1 MKWYTALA
9 GWIRPVSTRT
19 FASAAAVLALSAVP
33 AGGED
38 LEQVAACAGTVIGQ
52 SVVDLYYEDATAFE
66 EGARLALLAYYGS
79 INARDYSEEEI
90 EAADLLLG
98 EQTDR
103 ILSAANEDRY
113 DGVMFGEVLDCYR
126 QLALGLYENRA
137 VLDADA
143 QAYEEA
149 VDISIEAL
157 RETFAREE

>member
-1 MKWYTALA
+1 MVDGPCRVDPPGVHAHL
-9 GWIRPVSTRT
+9 RLRC
-19 FASAAAVLALSAVP
+19 
-33 AGGED
+33 GGPRSLRSSRGRGGSRE
-38 LEQVAACAGTVIGQ
+38 VAACAGTVIGQ

-66 EGARLALLAYYGS
+66 EGTRLALLAYYGS

-98 EQTDR
+98 ERTDR

-113 DGVMFGEVLDCYR
+113 DAAMFGEVLDCYR

-149 VDISIEAL
+149 VDVSIEAL